1 MAQLI
6 VDGKGTVEEVKEG
19 TAFPDKKRRGLD
31 FERVTNYLEEGR
43 AITQEFEIG
52 QREATWKPRP
62 EYPDLPIVLL
72 LASDIHYGS
81 VGVNYKQLREH
92 LDMVEF
98 TPNFYIASNGDD
110 VDAFNA
116 MQYQTDYKNV
126 LIPVYNDF
134 ITLLNSSGISKI
146 AGSTI
151 DKELKPNYSVNDNG
165 KGLITI
171 WNALVLDIEV
181 ELTSGCIK
189 ENIKF

>member
-1 MAQLI
+1 MIVFEEKIRELVALMPQWNATHTVRYDWGTIDVLNKFLI
-6 VDGKGTVEEVKEG
+6 LKENVSKYPLIWLV
-19 TAFPDKKRRGLD
+19 TSKDTDDLLRN
-31 FERVTNYLEEGR
+31 RVTRNAR
-43 AITQEFEIG
+43 FVI
-52 QREATWKPRP
+52 ATR
-62 EYPDLPIVLL
+62 
-72 LASDIHYGS
+72 
-81 VGVNYKQLREH
+81 
-92 LDMVEF
+92 
-98 TPNFYIASNGDD
+98 SND

-116 MQYQTDYKNV
+116 KQYQTDYKNI

-146 AGSTI
+146 VGSTI

-171 WNALVLDIEV
+171 WNALVLDIEI